1 MASVAVLELISS
13 NRRRR
18 RRRPTFHR
26 CCHGSTRVGVEV
38 EVGVEVGVEITRSR
52 GRLAIRL
59 ADDLAGRSAY
69 RFSLAGWGRDG
80 RAPPTKD
87 QDPRTRGTVRR
98 RLIGPR
104 YDFLFIM
111 EGKLSFCHAR
121 PPRCCNAAMQQC
133 SSPVSR
139 RYY

>member
-13 NRRRR
+13 NRRRRRRHRRR

-69 RFSLAGWGRDG
+69 RFSLAGWRGRDG
-80 RAPPTKD
+80 RAPPQPKT
-87 QDPRTRGTVRR
+87 RTRG
-98 RLIGPR
+98 P
-104 YDFLFIM
+104 
-111 EGKLSFCHAR
+111 EAR
-121 PPRCCNAAMQQC
+121 FVAD
-133 SSPVSR
+133 
-139 RYY
+139 